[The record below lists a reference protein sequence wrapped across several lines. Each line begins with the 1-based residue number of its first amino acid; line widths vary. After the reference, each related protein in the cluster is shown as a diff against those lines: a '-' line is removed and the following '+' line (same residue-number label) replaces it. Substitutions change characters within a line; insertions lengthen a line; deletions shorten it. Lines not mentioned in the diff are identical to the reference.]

1 MTTTTYPQLTATKPH
16 GGFVF
21 LAVRQLCL
29 IWSAY
34 RIRHIQLMDLRAWFA
49 CHEMVAKR
57 CQLTTGQIPTYTLDE
72 LHRLVGGAG
81 GQYLRASLRRLEA
94 LGLLSWS
101 SAIITFATSPANLQ
115 GLMDH
120 AEVAAMLQ
128 ALPNPHRCVPVPRQT
143 LRLIAGGC
151 RSAVIATILGH
162 LFRCLYYRNGQCHSG
177 GLCKATW
184 IADVFGLHVR
194 NIKAARKHLATIGWL
209 QQHPTPQRVL
219 NRWGVSVVVN
229 LTWDRTTVNA
239 AGHAPRKVTTS
250 HPRRP
255 PSPHQQALPR
265 TTAPAGR
272 PMQPYETLYAPCTP
286 VRPQK
291 DPLPSA
297 PMQAT
302 LPPEP
307 RSSLD
312 AAYAILPED
321 EKIDLRVA
329 AIAHLLQQGYK
340 REFLIEPVIISAMHT
355 LLAARHTTQPLEAGN
370 TRTQVP
376 PTRRSLGASPPRSA
390 FFPGQLPPL
399 SQNTEPFQDSK
410 NQKPGSARPAGV
422 SAVAEAPSTNLRQP
436 FSLLQHAPP
445 PHETLLHRALQK
457 ERGRPPFSSST
468 QPPTHKHLAFG
479 GPTGITRD
487 NARQSPSST
496 FPPPTLRHIIP
507 EDLQSTDRLLALCEE
522 AQQQHLLGRSESD
535 RLTFLALA
543 EHARVVGS
551 QNPCGLF
558 AALVR
563 KQHWHFVTDSD
574 EDAAHARLK
583 HYLYGI
589 PVRAEPSPASAS
601 LDLSQDAAIVRYVHT
616 QLARAGWQGDAFGL
630 LSRDDPTWTRERWE
644 RAVAELAQAQAAW
657 QHANALNRVG
667 VLTGVGDALD
677 SLGVCAAEEDSL
689 A

>member
-297 PMQAT
+297 PMQAI